1 MSDYSFKLKIY
12 FFLVYPVILINNES
26 EYITYDF
33 IIEYITWQKIKKLLN
48 LYVSKI
54 SWFIIWVL
62 KNKLKKNFK

>member
-48 LYVSKI
+48 LVMYQKSVDLL
-54 SWFIIWVL
+54 FEY
-62 KNKLKKNFK
+62 